1 MSPALTGR
9 PFTTEPPEAP
19 KLIDF
24 CVYTHTL
31 THIHLHVHTHKLL
44 LTHSHSCPR
53 SHIHIF
59 TFTPSHALTQIH
71 SPKPS
76 YSHSSHTPTHT
87 VVCWNQPEPS
97 HKRLLLN
104 FQEFCEPVTQRS
116 HYKSNNKHIIK
127 QITLQIKLTNTQN
140 SSLPNYFCYTLL
152 LSVFMELLMSVVSEI
167 PYNGTSSLGTQLI
180 KKMPEMQETQVQSLG
195 WKDPLK
201 KRMATHFSTLAWKTP
216 WTEEPGKLQS
226 MRSQRVGHN

>member
-19 KLIDF
+19 KLTDF

-31 THIHLHVHTHKLL
+31 THIHLHVHTHKRAHLC
-44 LTHSHSCPR
+44 SHT
-53 SHIHIF
+53 HIHVHIL
-59 TFTPSHALTQIH
+59 TFT
-71 SPKPS
+71 
-76 YSHSSHTPTHT
+76 YSHSHLPTHSLKYTHLHLHTHIHLTHPLT

-140 SSLPNYFCYTLL
+140 SSLPNYFATLYYYL
-152 LSVFMELLMSVVSEI
+152 CSWS
-167 PYNGTSSLGTQLI
+167 Y
-180 KKMPEMQETQVQSLG
+180 
-195 WKDPLK
+195 
-201 KRMATHFSTLAWKTP
+201 
-216 WTEEPGKLQS
+216 
-226 MRSQRVGHN
+226 